1 MCRYYFA
8 HDITAGKDLKLQ
20 RLRATHGLEGTGV
33 FWAILELLAEV
44 TVEDAGSPGLPLDP
58 KFIARMIGSRS
69 PKRVESV
76 IRDFS
81 LFVIET
87 NEAGVETFYSRR
99 LLRRFTHDV
108 LLREQSEADEEA
120 EVGNKPTKRNIS
132 PEARQ
137 RMSLA
142 GRKHR
147 PSSKVATKVEEGTK
161 EGTRKVATKV
171 EEGTKEGTSKVA
183 TKVEEGTEEGTSK
196 VATKVEE
203 GSSKVEEGSEEG
215 TSKVATKVEKGTEE
229 GTSKVATKVEEG
241 SEEGTSKVATKVEEG
256 HGGNIG
262 GLKAPK
268 KKEKEKGKREAEN
281 APAQDLNKMGYR
293 ESAYEE
299 SPSNGILTPIL
310 SIYEEVRNEY
320 PILPAP
326 PLYDSNIFYQA
337 KELTDAWG
345 GGGFRDRLGK
355 ALRRAC
361 ASTFLRGKKNLF
373 KYAWLTKLANLEK
386 IEAGNYDDD
395 EPKARA
401 SSSASTATHY
411 TNAAWQEVAPP
422 PITPEQQALMD
433 RVNNMTLEDFYKQ
446 ASSQP

>member
-44 TVEDAGSPGLPLDP
+44 TVEDAGSPGLSLDP

-137 RMSLA
+137 RMSVA

-147 PSSKVATKVEEGTK
+147 PS
-161 EGTRKVATKV
+161 
-171 EEGTKEGTSKVA
+171 SKVA

-203 GSSKVEEGSEEG
+203 GIEEG
-215 TSKVATKVEKGTEE
+215 TSKVV
-229 GTSKVATKVEEG
+229 TKVEEG

-256 HGGNIG
+256 SEEGISKVATKVEEGRGGNIG

-268 KKEKEKGKREAEN
+268 KKEKEKGKRETEN

-411 TNAAWQEVAPP
+411 TNAAWQEVSPP

>member
-137 RMSLA
+137 RMSVA

-147 PSSKVATKVEEGTK
+147 PS
-161 EGTRKVATKV
+161 RKVATKV
-171 EEGTKEGTSKVA
+171 EE
-183 TKVEEGTEEGTSK
+183 
-196 VATKVEE
+196 
-203 GSSKVEEGSEEG
+203 
-215 TSKVATKVEKGTEE
+215 GTEE

-241 SEEGTSKVATKVEEG
+241 SEEGTSKVATRVEEGSEEGTSKVATKVEEG
-256 HGGNIG
+256 RGGNIG

-293 ESAYEE
+293 ESSYEE

>member
-108 LLREQSEADEEA
+108 LLREQSEAYEEA

-147 PSSKVATKVEEGTK
+147 PSSKV
-161 EGTRKVATKV
+161 
-171 EEGTKEGTSKVA
+171 S
-183 TKVEEGTEEGTSK
+183 
-196 VATKVEE
+196 TKVEE
-203 GSSKVEEGSEEG
+203 GS
-215 TSKVATKVEKGTEE
+215 EE

-256 HGGNIG
+256 TSKVATKVEEGSEEGTSKVATKVEEGRGGNIG

>member
-44 TVEDAGSPGLPLDP
+44 TVENAGSPGLPLDP

-108 LLREQSEADEEA
+108 LLREQSEAYEEA

-137 RMSLA
+137 RMSVA

-147 PSSKVATKVEEGTK
+147 PSSKVATKVEEG
-161 EGTRKVATKV
+161 
-171 EEGTKEGTSKVA
+171 S
-183 TKVEEGTEEGTSK
+183 
-196 VATKVEE
+196 
-203 GSSKVEEGSEEG
+203 
-215 TSKVATKVEKGTEE
+215 EE

-256 HGGNIG
+256 SEEGTSKVATKVEEGSEEGTSKVATKVEEGSEEGTSKVATKVEEGRGGNIG

>member
-20 RLRATHGLEGTGV
+20 RLRATYGLEGTGT

-44 TVEDAGSPGLPLDP
+44 TVEDSGSPGLPLNP

-87 NEAGVETFYSRR
+87 DEEGVETFYSRR

-120 EVGNKPTKRNIS
+120 EVVEKPAKRNIS

-142 GRKHR
+142 GRKYR
-147 PSSKVATKVEEGTK
+147 PSSKVATKVEEGTSK
-161 EGTRKVATKV
+161 VEEGTEEGTSKVEEGTEEGTSKV

-183 TKVEEGTEEGTSK
+183 TKVEEGTR
-196 VATKVEE
+196 KVEE
-203 GSSKVEEGSEEG
+203 GTKEGR
-215 TSKVATKVEKGTEE
+215 
-229 GTSKVATKVEEG
+229 
-241 SEEGTSKVATKVEEG
+241 
-256 HGGNIG
+256 GGNIG

-268 KKEKEKGKREAEN
+268 KKEREKGERN
-281 APAQDLNKMGYR
+281 APAESSIDKKKGGDGYYDVP
-293 ESAYEE
+293 AH
-299 SPSNGILTPIL
+299 NGILTPIL

-345 GGGFRDRLGK
+345 GEGFRDRLEK

-395 EPKARA
+395 EPKARSSS

-422 PITPEQQALMD
+422 PTTPEQEALLE
-433 RVNNMTLEDFYKQ
+433 RLNSMTLEDFYEQ
-446 ASSQP
+446 ASVQQ

>member
-108 LLREQSEADEEA
+108 LLREQSEAYEEA

-137 RMSLA
+137 RMSVA

-147 PSSKVATKVEEGTK
+147 PSSKVATKV
-161 EGTRKVATKV
+161 
-171 EEGTKEGTSKVA
+171 
-183 TKVEEGTEEGTSK
+183 
-196 VATKVEE
+196 
-203 GSSKVEEGSEEG
+203 
-215 TSKVATKVEKGTEE
+215 EE

-256 HGGNIG
+256 RGGNIG

>member
-87 NEAGVETFYSRR
+87 NESGVETFYSRR

-108 LLREQSEADEEA
+108 LLREQSEAYEEA

-137 RMSLA
+137 RMSVA

-147 PSSKVATKVEEGTK
+147 PS
-161 EGTRKVATKV
+161 
-171 EEGTKEGTSKVA
+171 
-183 TKVEEGTEEGTSK
+183 
-196 VATKVEE
+196 
-203 GSSKVEEGSEEG
+203 
-215 TSKVATKVEKGTEE
+215 SKVATKVEKGTEE

-256 HGGNIG
+256 RGGNIG

-268 KKEKEKGKREAEN
+268 KKEKEKGKREAES

>member
-20 RLRATHGLEGTGV
+20 RLRATYGLEGTGT

-87 NEAGVETFYSRR
+87 DEEGVETFYSRR

-120 EVGNKPTKRNIS
+120 EVVEKPAKRNIS

-142 GRKHR
+142 GRKYR
-147 PSSKVATKVEEGTK
+147 PSS
-161 EGTRKVATKV
+161 KV
-171 EEGTKEGTSKVA
+171 EEGTKEGTSKV
-183 TKVEEGTEEGTSK
+183 EEGTKEGTK
-196 VATKVEE
+196 E
-203 GSSKVEEGSEEG
+203 GR
-215 TSKVATKVEKGTEE
+215 
-229 GTSKVATKVEEG
+229 
-241 SEEGTSKVATKVEEG
+241 
-256 HGGNIG
+256 GGNIG

-268 KKEKEKGKREAEN
+268 KKEREKGERN
-281 APAQDLNKMGYR
+281 APAESSIDKKKEGDGYYDVP
-293 ESAYEE
+293 AN
-299 SPSNGILTPIL
+299 NGILTPIL

-345 GGGFRDRLGK
+345 GEGFRDRLGK

-395 EPKARA
+395 EPKARS

-422 PITPEQQALMD
+422 PTTPEQDALLE
-433 RVNNMTLEDFYKQ
+433 RLNSMTLEDFYEQ
-446 ASSQP
+446 ASAQQ

>member
-147 PSSKVATKVEEGTK
+147 PSSKVATKVEEGT
-161 EGTRKVATKV
+161 
-171 EEGTKEGTSKVA
+171 
-183 TKVEEGTEEGTSK
+183 
-196 VATKVEE
+196 
-203 GSSKVEEGSEEG
+203 
-215 TSKVATKVEKGTEE
+215 EE

-256 HGGNIG
+256 SEEGTSKVATKVEEGRGGNIG

-293 ESAYEE
+293 ESSYEE

-446 ASSQP
+446 ASSQQ

>member
-20 RLRATHGLEGTGV
+20 RLRATYGLEGTGT

-44 TVEDAGSPGLPLDP
+44 TVEDSGSPGLPLDP

-87 NEAGVETFYSRR
+87 DEEGVETFYSRR

-120 EVGNKPTKRNIS
+120 EVVEKPAKRNIS

-142 GRKHR
+142 GRKYR
-147 PSSKVATKVEEGTK
+147 PSSKVATKVEEGTSK
-161 EGTRKVATKV
+161 VEEGTEEGTSKVEEGTEEGTSKV

-183 TKVEEGTEEGTSK
+183 TKVEEGTR
-196 VATKVEE
+196 KVEE
-203 GSSKVEEGSEEG
+203 GTKEGR
-215 TSKVATKVEKGTEE
+215 
-229 GTSKVATKVEEG
+229 
-241 SEEGTSKVATKVEEG
+241 
-256 HGGNIG
+256 GGNIG

-268 KKEKEKGKREAEN
+268 KKEREKGERN
-281 APAQDLNKMGYR
+281 APAESSIDKKKGGDGYYDVP
-293 ESAYEE
+293 AH
-299 SPSNGILTPIL
+299 NGILTPIL

-345 GGGFRDRLGK
+345 GEGFRDRLEK

-395 EPKARA
+395 EPKARSSS

-422 PITPEQQALMD
+422 PTTPEQEALLE
-433 RVNNMTLEDFYKQ
+433 RLNSMTLEDFYEQ
-446 ASSQP
+446 ASVQQ

>member
-147 PSSKVATKVEEGTK
+147 PSSKVATKVEEGSE

-171 EEGTKEGTSKVA
+171 EEGS
-183 TKVEEGTEEGTSK
+183 
-196 VATKVEE
+196 
-203 GSSKVEEGSEEG
+203 
-215 TSKVATKVEKGTEE
+215 EE

-256 HGGNIG
+256 RGGNIG

>member
-44 TVEDAGSPGLPLDP
+44 TVEDAGSPGLSLDP

-137 RMSLA
+137 RMSVA

-147 PSSKVATKVEEGTK
+147 PS
-161 EGTRKVATKV
+161 
-171 EEGTKEGTSKVA
+171 SKVA

-203 GSSKVEEGSEEG
+203 GIEEG
-215 TSKVATKVEKGTEE
+215 TSKVV
-229 GTSKVATKVEEG
+229 TKVEEG

-256 HGGNIG
+256 IEEGTSKVVTKVEEGSEEGTSKVATKVEEGSEEGISKVATKVEEGRGGNIG

-268 KKEKEKGKREAEN
+268 KKEKEKGKRETEN

-411 TNAAWQEVAPP
+411 TNAAWQEVSPP

>member
-108 LLREQSEADEEA
+108 LLREQSEAYEEA

-147 PSSKVATKVEEGTK
+147 PSSKVATKVEEGS
-161 EGTRKVATKV
+161 E
-171 EEGTKEGTSKVA
+171 EGTSKVA

-203 GSSKVEEGSEEG
+203 GSEEGTSKVATRVEEGSEEG
-215 TSKVATKVEKGTEE
+215 TSKVATRVEKGTEE

-241 SEEGTSKVATKVEEG
+241 TEEGTSKVATKVEEG
-256 HGGNIG
+256 RGGNIG

>member
-1 MCRYYFA
+1 
-8 HDITAGKDLKLQ
+8 
-20 RLRATHGLEGTGV
+20 
-33 FWAILELLAEV
+33 
-44 TVEDAGSPGLPLDP
+44 
-58 KFIARMIGSRS
+58 
-69 PKRVESV
+69 
-76 IRDFS
+76 
-81 LFVIET
+81 
-87 NEAGVETFYSRR
+87 
-99 LLRRFTHDV
+99 
-108 LLREQSEADEEA
+108 
-120 EVGNKPTKRNIS
+120 
-132 PEARQ
+132 
-137 RMSLA
+137 
-142 GRKHR
+142 
-147 PSSKVATKVEEGTK
+147 
-161 EGTRKVATKV
+161 
-171 EEGTKEGTSKVA
+171 
-183 TKVEEGTEEGTSK
+183 
-196 VATKVEE
+196 EE
-203 GSSKVEEGSEEG
+203 GS
-215 TSKVATKVEKGTEE
+215 EE

-256 HGGNIG
+256 RGGNIG

-433 RVNNMTLEDFYKQ
+433 RVNNMTIEDFYKQ

>member
-108 LLREQSEADEEA
+108 LLREQSEAYEEA

-137 RMSLA
+137 RMSVA

-147 PSSKVATKVEEGTK
+147 PSSKVATKV
-161 EGTRKVATKV
+161 
-171 EEGTKEGTSKVA
+171 
-183 TKVEEGTEEGTSK
+183 
-196 VATKVEE
+196 
-203 GSSKVEEGSEEG
+203 
-215 TSKVATKVEKGTEE
+215 EE

-256 HGGNIG
+256 SEEGTSKVATKVEEGSEEGTSKVATKVEEGRGGNIG

>member
-81 LFVIET
+81 LFVIEA

-137 RMSLA
+137 RMSVA

-147 PSSKVATKVEEGTK
+147 PSSKVATKVEEG
-161 EGTRKVATKV
+161 
-171 EEGTKEGTSKVA
+171 S
-183 TKVEEGTEEGTSK
+183 
-196 VATKVEE
+196 
-203 GSSKVEEGSEEG
+203 
-215 TSKVATKVEKGTEE
+215 EE

-256 HGGNIG
+256 TEEGTSKVATKVEEGRGGNIG

-395 EPKARA
+395 EPKARV
-401 SSSASTATHY
+401 SSSASTASHY
-411 TNAAWQEVAPP
+411 TNTAWQEVAPP

>member
-108 LLREQSEADEEA
+108 LLREQSEAYEEA

-147 PSSKVATKVEEGTK
+147 P
-161 EGTRKVATKV
+161 
-171 EEGTKEGTSKVA
+171 
-183 TKVEEGTEEGTSK
+183 
-196 VATKVEE
+196 
-203 GSSKVEEGSEEG
+203 
-215 TSKVATKVEKGTEE
+215 
-229 GTSKVATKVEEG
+229 TSKVATKVEEG

-256 HGGNIG
+256 TKEGTSKVATKVEEGSEEGTRKVATKVEEGRGGNIG

>member
-81 LFVIET
+81 LFVIDT

-147 PSSKVATKVEEGTK
+147 PSSKVATKVEEGT
-161 EGTRKVATKV
+161 
-171 EEGTKEGTSKVA
+171 SKVA
-183 TKVEEGTEEGTSK
+183 TKVG
-196 VATKVEE
+196 E
-203 GSSKVEEGSEEG
+203 GS
-215 TSKVATKVEKGTEE
+215 EE

-256 HGGNIG
+256 TSKVATKVEEGRGGNIG

>member
-108 LLREQSEADEEA
+108 LLREQSEAYEEA

-137 RMSLA
+137 RMSVA

-147 PSSKVATKVEEGTK
+147 PSSKVATKV
-161 EGTRKVATKV
+161 
-171 EEGTKEGTSKVA
+171 
-183 TKVEEGTEEGTSK
+183 
-196 VATKVEE
+196 
-203 GSSKVEEGSEEG
+203 
-215 TSKVATKVEKGTEE
+215 EE

-256 HGGNIG
+256 SEEGTSKVATKVEEGRGGNIG

>member
-411 TNAAWQEVAPP
+411 TNSAWQEVAPP

>member
-20 RLRATHGLEGTGV
+20 RLRATYGLEGTGT

-44 TVEDAGSPGLPLDP
+44 TVEDSGSPGLPLDP

-87 NEAGVETFYSRR
+87 DEEGVETFYSRR

-120 EVGNKPTKRNIS
+120 EVVEKPAKRNIS
-132 PEARQ
+132 PEARH

-142 GRKHR
+142 GRKYR

-161 EGTRKVATKV
+161 EGTSKVEEGSEEGSEEGTSKVEEGTKEGTSKVEEGTEEGTSKV

-183 TKVEEGTEEGTSK
+183 TKVEEGTEEGTR
-196 VATKVEE
+196 KVEE
-203 GSSKVEEGSEEG
+203 GTKEGR
-215 TSKVATKVEKGTEE
+215 
-229 GTSKVATKVEEG
+229 
-241 SEEGTSKVATKVEEG
+241 
-256 HGGNIG
+256 GGNIG

-268 KKEKEKGKREAEN
+268 KKEREKGERN
-281 APAQDLNKMGYR
+281 APAESSIDKKKGGDGYYDVP
-293 ESAYEE
+293 AH
-299 SPSNGILTPIL
+299 NGILTPIL

-345 GGGFRDRLGK
+345 GEGFRDRLEK

-395 EPKARA
+395 EPKARS

-411 TNAAWQEVAPP
+411 TNAAWQEVTPP
-422 PITPEQQALMD
+422 PTTPEQEALLE
-433 RVNNMTLEDFYKQ
+433 RLNSMTLEDFYEQ
-446 ASSQP
+446 ASVQQ

>member
-147 PSSKVATKVEEGTK
+147 PSSKVATKVEEGSE

-171 EEGTKEGTSKVA
+171 EEG
-183 TKVEEGTEEGTSK
+183 
-196 VATKVEE
+196 
-203 GSSKVEEGSEEG
+203 SEEG
-215 TSKVATKVEKGTEE
+215 TR
-229 GTSKVATKVEEG
+229 KVATKVEEG

-256 HGGNIG
+256 RGGNIG

>member
-108 LLREQSEADEEA
+108 LLREQSEAYEEA

-137 RMSLA
+137 RMSVA

-147 PSSKVATKVEEGTK
+147 PSSKVATKV
-161 EGTRKVATKV
+161 
-171 EEGTKEGTSKVA
+171 
-183 TKVEEGTEEGTSK
+183 
-196 VATKVEE
+196 
-203 GSSKVEEGSEEG
+203 
-215 TSKVATKVEKGTEE
+215 EE

-256 HGGNIG
+256 SEEGTSKVATKVEEGSEEGTSKVATKVEEGSEEGTSKVATKVEEGRGGNIG

>member
-108 LLREQSEADEEA
+108 LLREQSEAYEEA
-120 EVGNKPTKRNIS
+120 EEGNKPTKRNIS

-137 RMSLA
+137 RMSVA

-147 PSSKVATKVEEGTK
+147 PSSKVATKVEEGI
-161 EGTRKVATKV
+161 
-171 EEGTKEGTSKVA
+171 
-183 TKVEEGTEEGTSK
+183 EEGTSK
-196 VATKVEE
+196 VV
-203 GSSKVEEGSEEG
+203 
-215 TSKVATKVEKGTEE
+215 
-229 GTSKVATKVEEG
+229 TKVEEG

-256 HGGNIG
+256 RGGNIG

-281 APAQDLNKMGYR
+281 APAQDLNKMGYI

>member
-44 TVEDAGSPGLPLDP
+44 TVEDAGSPGLSLDP

-137 RMSLA
+137 RMSVA

-147 PSSKVATKVEEGTK
+147 PS
-161 EGTRKVATKV
+161 
-171 EEGTKEGTSKVA
+171 SKVA

-203 GSSKVEEGSEEG
+203 GIEEGTSKVVTKVEEGSEEG
-215 TSKVATKVEKGTEE
+215 I
-229 GTSKVATKVEEG
+229 SKVATKVEEG
-241 SEEGTSKVATKVEEG
+241 R
-256 HGGNIG
+256 GGNIG

-268 KKEKEKGKREAEN
+268 KKEKEKGKRETEN

-411 TNAAWQEVAPP
+411 TNAAWQEVSPP

>member
-44 TVEDAGSPGLPLDP
+44 TVENAGSPGLPLDP

-108 LLREQSEADEEA
+108 LLREQSEAYEEA

-137 RMSLA
+137 RMSVA

-147 PSSKVATKVEEGTK
+147 PSSKVATKVEEG
-161 EGTRKVATKV
+161 
-171 EEGTKEGTSKVA
+171 S
-183 TKVEEGTEEGTSK
+183 
-196 VATKVEE
+196 
-203 GSSKVEEGSEEG
+203 
-215 TSKVATKVEKGTEE
+215 EE

-256 HGGNIG
+256 RGGNIG

>member
-20 RLRATHGLEGTGV
+20 RLRATYGLEGTGT

-44 TVEDAGSPGLPLDP
+44 TVEDSGSPGLPLDP

-87 NEAGVETFYSRR
+87 DEEGVETFYSRR

-120 EVGNKPTKRNIS
+120 EVVEKPAKRNIS

-142 GRKHR
+142 GRKYR
-147 PSSKVATKVEEGTK
+147 PSSKVATKVEEGTSK
-161 EGTRKVATKV
+161 VEEGTEEGTSKVEEGTEEGTSKV

-183 TKVEEGTEEGTSK
+183 TKVEEGTR
-196 VATKVEE
+196 KVEE
-203 GSSKVEEGSEEG
+203 GTKEGR
-215 TSKVATKVEKGTEE
+215 
-229 GTSKVATKVEEG
+229 
-241 SEEGTSKVATKVEEG
+241 
-256 HGGNIG
+256 GGNIG

-268 KKEKEKGKREAEN
+268 KKEREKGERN
-281 APAQDLNKMGYR
+281 APAESSIDKKKGGDGYYDVP
-293 ESAYEE
+293 AH
-299 SPSNGILTPIL
+299 NGILTPIL

-345 GGGFRDRLGK
+345 GEGFRDRLEK

-395 EPKARA
+395 EPKARS

-411 TNAAWQEVAPP
+411 TNAAWQEVTPP
-422 PITPEQQALMD
+422 PTTPEQEALLE
-433 RVNNMTLEDFYKQ
+433 RLNSMTLEDFYEQ
-446 ASSQP
+446 ASVQQ

>member
-147 PSSKVATKVEEGTK
+147 PSSKVATKVEEGSS
-161 EGTRKVATKV
+161 KV
-171 EEGTKEGTSKVA
+171 EEGSK
-183 TKVEEGTEEGTSK
+183 EGTSK

-215 TSKVATKVEKGTEE
+215 TSKVATKVEE
-229 GTSKVATKVEEG
+229 GR
-241 SEEGTSKVATKVEEG
+241 
-256 HGGNIG
+256 GGDIG

-281 APAQDLNKMGYR
+281 APAQDLNKMGYG

>member
-20 RLRATHGLEGTGV
+20 RLRATYGLEGTGT

-44 TVEDAGSPGLPLDP
+44 TVEDSGSPGLPLDP

-87 NEAGVETFYSRR
+87 DEEGVETFYSRR

-120 EVGNKPTKRNIS
+120 EVVEKPAKRNIS

-142 GRKHR
+142 GRKYR
-147 PSSKVATKVEEGTK
+147 PSSKVATKVEEGTSK
-161 EGTRKVATKV
+161 VEEGTK
-171 EEGTKEGTSKVA
+171 EGTKEGTSKVA
-183 TKVEEGTEEGTSK
+183 TKVEEGTR
-196 VATKVEE
+196 KVEE
-203 GSSKVEEGSEEG
+203 GTKEGR
-215 TSKVATKVEKGTEE
+215 
-229 GTSKVATKVEEG
+229 
-241 SEEGTSKVATKVEEG
+241 
-256 HGGNIG
+256 GGNIG

-268 KKEKEKGKREAEN
+268 KKEREKGERN
-281 APAQDLNKMGYR
+281 APAESSIDKKKGGDGYYDVP
-293 ESAYEE
+293 AH
-299 SPSNGILTPIL
+299 NGILTPIL

-345 GGGFRDRLGK
+345 GEGFRDRLAK
-355 ALRRAC
+355 ALHRAC

-373 KYAWLTKLANLEK
+373 KFAWLTKLANLEK

-395 EPKARA
+395 EPKAR
-401 SSSASTATHY
+401 SSSSSSTSTATHY

-422 PITPEQQALMD
+422 PTTPEQEALLE
-433 RVNNMTLEDFYKQ
+433 RLNSMTLEDFYEQ
-446 ASSQP
+446 ASVQQ

>member
-147 PSSKVATKVEEGTK
+147 PSSKVATKVEEGT
-161 EGTRKVATKV
+161 
-171 EEGTKEGTSKVA
+171 
-183 TKVEEGTEEGTSK
+183 EEGTSK

-203 GSSKVEEGSEEG
+203 GSEEGTRKVATKVEEG
-215 TSKVATKVEKGTEE
+215 TSKVATKVEEGTEE

-256 HGGNIG
+256 SEEGTSKVATKVEEGRGGNIG

-293 ESAYEE
+293 ESSYEE

-446 ASSQP
+446 ASSQQ

>member
-108 LLREQSEADEEA
+108 LLREQSEAYEEA

-137 RMSLA
+137 RMSVA

-147 PSSKVATKVEEGTK
+147 PSSKVATKVEEG
-161 EGTRKVATKV
+161 
-171 EEGTKEGTSKVA
+171 S
-183 TKVEEGTEEGTSK
+183 
-196 VATKVEE
+196 
-203 GSSKVEEGSEEG
+203 
-215 TSKVATKVEKGTEE
+215 EE

-256 HGGNIG
+256 RGGNIG

>member
-108 LLREQSEADEEA
+108 LLREHSEADEEA

-137 RMSLA
+137 RMSVA

-147 PSSKVATKVEEGTK
+147 PS
-161 EGTRKVATKV
+161 
-171 EEGTKEGTSKVA
+171 SKVA

-203 GSSKVEEGSEEG
+203 G
-215 TSKVATKVEKGTEE
+215 
-229 GTSKVATKVEEG
+229 TSKVATKVEEG
-241 SEEGTSKVATKVEEG
+241 SEEGTRKVATKVEEG
-256 HGGNIG
+256 SEEGTRKVATKVEEGRGGNIG

-281 APAQDLNKMGYR
+281 APAQDLNKMGYG

>member
-108 LLREQSEADEEA
+108 LLREQSEAYEEA

-147 PSSKVATKVEEGTK
+147 PSSKVATKVEEGS
-161 EGTRKVATKV
+161 E
-171 EEGTKEGTSKVA
+171 EGTSKVA

-203 GSSKVEEGSEEG
+203 GR
-215 TSKVATKVEKGTEE
+215 
-229 GTSKVATKVEEG
+229 
-241 SEEGTSKVATKVEEG
+241 
-256 HGGNIG
+256 GGNIG

>member
-99 LLRRFTHDV
+99 LLRRFAHDV
-108 LLREQSEADEEA
+108 LLREQSEAYEEA

-137 RMSLA
+137 RMSVA

-147 PSSKVATKVEEGTK
+147 PS
-161 EGTRKVATKV
+161 
-171 EEGTKEGTSKVA
+171 
-183 TKVEEGTEEGTSK
+183 
-196 VATKVEE
+196 
-203 GSSKVEEGSEEG
+203 
-215 TSKVATKVEKGTEE
+215 
-229 GTSKVATKVEEG
+229 SKVATKVEEG

-256 HGGNIG
+256 TEEGTSKVATTVEEGRGGNIG

-345 GGGFRDRLGK
+345 GGAFRDRLGK

-401 SSSASTATHY
+401 SSPASTATHY
-411 TNAAWQEVAPP
+411 TNAAWQEIAPP

>member
-8 HDITAGKDLKLQ
+8 HDITAGKDFKLQ
-20 RLRATHGLEGTGV
+20 RLRATYGLEGTGI
-33 FWAILELLAEV
+33 FWALLELLAEV
-44 TVEDAGSPGLPLDP
+44 TVEDSESPGLPLDP

-87 NEAGVETFYSRR
+87 DEEGVETFYSRR

-120 EVGNKPTKRNIS
+120 EVVEKPAKRNIS
-132 PEARQ
+132 PEARH

-142 GRKHR
+142 GRKYR

-161 EGTRKVATKV
+161 EGT
-171 EEGTKEGTSKVA
+171 S
-183 TKVEEGTEEGTSK
+183 KVEEGTEEGR
-196 VATKVEE
+196 
-203 GSSKVEEGSEEG
+203 
-215 TSKVATKVEKGTEE
+215 
-229 GTSKVATKVEEG
+229 
-241 SEEGTSKVATKVEEG
+241 
-256 HGGNIG
+256 GGNIG

-268 KKEKEKGKREAEN
+268 KKEREKGERN
-281 APAQDLNKMGYR
+281 APA
-293 ESAYEE
+293 ESLIDKEKTAYGDV
-299 SPSNGILTPIL
+299 PAHNGILTPIL

-345 GGGFRDRLGK
+345 GEEFRDRLAK
-355 ALRRAC
+355 ALHRAC

-373 KYAWLTKLANLEK
+373 KFAWLTKLANLEK

-395 EPKARA
+395 EPKARS

-411 TNAAWQEVAPP
+411 TNAAWQEVTPP
-422 PITPEQQALMD
+422 PTTPEQEALLE
-433 RVNNMTLEDFYKQ
+433 RLNSMTLEDFYEQ
-446 ASSQP
+446 ASVQQ

>member
-137 RMSLA
+137 RMSVA

-147 PSSKVATKVEEGTK
+147 PSSKVATKVEEG
-161 EGTRKVATKV
+161 
-171 EEGTKEGTSKVA
+171 S
-183 TKVEEGTEEGTSK
+183 EEGTSK

-203 GSSKVEEGSEEG
+203 
-215 TSKVATKVEKGTEE
+215 GTEE

-256 HGGNIG
+256 RGGNIG

-293 ESAYEE
+293 ESSYEE

-411 TNAAWQEVAPP
+411 TNAAWQEVSPP

>member
-137 RMSLA
+137 RMSVA

-147 PSSKVATKVEEGTK
+147 PSSKVATKVEEGT
-161 EGTRKVATKV
+161 E
-171 EEGTKEGTSKVA
+171 EGTSKVA
-183 TKVEEGTEEGTSK
+183 TKVEEGIEEGTSK